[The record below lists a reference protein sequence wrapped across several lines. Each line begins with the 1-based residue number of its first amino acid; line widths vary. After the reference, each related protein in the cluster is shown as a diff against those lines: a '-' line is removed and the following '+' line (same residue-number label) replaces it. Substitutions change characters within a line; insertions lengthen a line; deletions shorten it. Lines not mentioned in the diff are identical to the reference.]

1 METCPEL
8 GTPAIPG
15 RPSRFRSHP
24 DAAFRST
31 NGVGIATIKDFGAE
45 PSRPASLLCTLHTR
59 QSPDE
64 WQHSLP
70 ACSLALTGRDLH
82 PLDFIKRFRLLH
94 LWFLRFHT
102 SPSAMVVLF
111 IHFIATLARLLRP
124 GGARSIVAESLLLK
138 HQLLIL
144 NRSRQRAPNLSASDR
159 ILAGWLAL
167 WLRPTRLLRSAI
179 VLKPSTL
186 LGLHQAMCKQKYRR
200 LFSSNHNRKPG
211 PKGPSA
217 ELVHAIVEMKQRNP
231 RWGCPRIAEQITL
244 AFNLA
249 IDKDVVR
256 RILAHHH
263 WPGQSPG
270 GPSWLTF
277 LGHMKESLWSM
288 DRFRCESVT
297 LRTHWVLVVMD
308 QYTRRIIGFGV
319 HAGTVD
325 GVALCRMFNRAI
337 RGQRW
342 LPKYLSSDHD
352 PLYKFHQW
360 QANLRILEVTE
371 IKTVPY
377 VPLSHPF
384 VERLIGTIRR
394 EYLDHMLFWTSAD
407 LENKLLDFRTYF
419 NHHRTH
425 HSREGRTPD
434 MPVSPPVAN
443 LRSFRWQP
451 HCRGLYQTPMAA

>member
-1 METCPEL
+1 M
-8 GTPAIPG
+8 
-15 RPSRFRSHP
+15 
-24 DAAFRST
+24 
-31 NGVGIATIKDFGAE
+31 
-45 PSRPASLLCTLHTR
+45 
-59 QSPDE
+59 
-64 WQHSLP
+64 
-70 ACSLALTGRDLH
+70 RDL
-82 PLDFIKRFRLLH
+82 
-94 LWFLRFHT
+94 
-102 SPSAMVVLF
+102 VVLF

-144 NRSRQRAPNLSASDR
+144 NRSRQRAPILSASDR
-159 ILAGWLAL
+159 ILAGWLTL
-167 WLRPTRLLRSAI
+167 WLRPPRLLRSAI

-186 LGLHQAMCKQKYRR
+186 LGLHQAMGKQKYRR

-231 RWGCPRIAEQITL
+231 RWGGPRIAEQITL

-249 IDKDVVR
+249 IDQDVVR

-288 DRFRCESVT
+288 DLFRCESVT

-308 QYTRRIIGFGV
+308 QSTRRIIGFGV

-352 PLYKFHQW
+352 PLYKFHPW

-384 VERLIGTIRR
+384 VARLIGTIRR
-394 EYLDHMLFWTSAD
+394 EYLDPMLFWTSAD

-443 LRSFRWQP
+443 LRWFRWQP